1 MFITFSSYFQL
12 DVICLDGGSDLLCL
26 QVSRNILWTGCCYQ
40 NSKAWAFEWELAA
53 RISTRSFNYEVVLL
67 QLKHEWKI
75 LNFHICFHVFGKY
88 LLSFL
93 CCLFIFSTYNNLCHD
108 VSVRNCS
115 FWTYHVLETVM
126 FSGHGCLWKESS
138 HFPGHLQEPDGLQ
151 EGST

>member
-1 MFITFSSYFQL
+1 MSSVSMVDLTFCACRYRGTYCGQDVAIKILKPERLNENLQREFQ
-12 DVICLDGGSDLLCL
+12 
-26 QVSRNILWTGCCYQ
+26 QEVSIMRW
-40 NSKAWAFEWELAA
+40 
-53 RISTRSFNYEVVLL
+53 VLL

-75 LNFHICFHVFGKY
+75 LNFHICFCVFGKY

-93 CCLFIFSTYNNLCHD
+93 CCLFIFFTYNNLCHD

-115 FWTYHVLETVM
+115 FWTYHVLGTVM
-126 FSGHGCLWKESS
+126 FSGHGCVWKESS